1 MKAALLVGPG
11 KIQIDEVPDPEVGP
25 DDVRI
30 AVGGVGLCG
39 SDLSVFSG
47 KWTAPSSPWVMGHE
61 AFGTIESV
69 GENVPSSRVGQMVVV
84 EPNVACLTCDQCR
97 RGWTSACSSRQSV
110 GMNRPGALAERLV
123 VPSRFAWPIA
133 DVGAPNLVCVEP
145 TTVVLAAL
153 RRLGNALPD
162 AALVVGVGAQ
172 GLLMSLLLLER
183 GVEVHVFDVN
193 LERVAFA
200 ERFGA
205 RAASSGEHA
214 PRFGLAVDTV
224 GSPAS
229 VETAL
234 SRLETGGTLLFLGL
248 DDRPLGITAQTLV
261 RRQLVLR
268 GSLTYDH
275 PGDFEASVAL
285 VGEGRFAPGRIVSHE
300 YALTDAQQAFEQ
312 SSSATGKTWIRVGG
326 NGRKP

>member
-1 MKAALLVGPG
+1 MKAALLVAPG
-11 KIQIDEVPDPEVGP
+11 QIRIDEVSDPEVGP

-47 KWTAPSSPWVMGHE
+47 KWTAPSLPWVMGHE

-69 GENVPSSRVGQMVVV
+69 GRNVAPARVGQTVVV
-84 EPNVACLTCDQCR
+84 EPNAACFACDQCR
-97 RGWTSACSSRQSV
+97 RGWTSACSGRQSV
-110 GMNRPGALAERLV
+110 GMNRPGALAELLV

-133 DVGAPNLVCVEP
+133 DVGAANLVCVEP

-153 RRLGNALPD
+153 RRLGTALPE

-183 GVEVHVFDVN
+183 GVEVHVVDVN
-193 LERVAFA
+193 PERVAFA

-205 RAASSGEHA
+205 RGAAGDDGS
-214 PRFGLAVDTV
+214 RFGLAVDTV
-224 GSPAS
+224 GSPTS
-229 VETAL
+229 VETAV
-234 SRLETGGTLLFLGL
+234 SRLEVGGTLLFLGL
-248 DDRPLGITAQTLV
+248 DDRPLGISAQTLV
-261 RRQLVLR
+261 RRQLVLQ

-275 PGDFEASVAL
+275 PADFEASVAL

-300 YALTDAQQAFEQ
+300 YPLTDAQQAFDR
-312 SSSATGKTWIRVGG
+312 SAEAAGKTWIRVAEPAR
-326 NGRKP
+326 NP